1 MKNKKLLW
9 LLVIPA
15 FFALKYLWNYENHWI
30 EGHYTSTKIRPAY
43 FRNLQIHSY
52 LDNKTAAPLFS
63 DASFVDF
70 FRNGTYVM
78 YWHNFEYGSYD
89 LTDSTVVMTNQD
101 DVTWEL
107 KYERDD
113 STGVRSFSYPKK
125 EEGYGAPLEMNYRK
139 NSNSSSYPFTL
150 ENNKWRI
157 KAEKDLSKNEI
168 IDRLQNMI
176 GYYIKCVKW
185 SNEEKFKF
193 KFYSTPSPLRASGYF
208 FIARSKEKSEKWCE
222 FFSNPDDCDESL
234 QIIRQFLRENK
245 LDWHTSIN
253 GYLRI
258 IAALEHLE
266 EGVGQ
271 YRE

>member
-1 MKNKKLLW
+1 MNNKKFLW

-30 EGHYTSTKIRPAY
+30 EGHYTASHQSRIYRNIQVHSFIRNKMTAPA
-43 FRNLQIHSY
+43 FT
-52 LDNKTAAPLFS
+52 DDT
-63 DASFVDF
+63 FVDF

-78 YWHNFEYGSYD
+78 NWHHFEYGTYE
-89 LTDSTVVMTNQD
+89 LEDSVVILTNQED
-101 DVTWEL
+101 ETWQL
-107 KYERDD
+107 KYERND
-113 STGVRSFSYPKK
+113 STNERSFAYPYPDGDSYEKPIKMK
-125 EEGYGAPLEMNYRK
+125 YRK
-139 NSNSSSYPFTL
+139 NRNNSSYPFTL
-150 ENNKWRI
+150 KNNKWRI
-157 KAEKDLSKNEI
+157 RVDEDLSKNEI
-168 IDRLQNMI
+168 IDRLQNVI

-245 LDWHTSIN
+245 LDWHRSIN